1 MDIMD
6 RADIDMVDGLLL
18 RMGMDAGWAD
28 VVSPVL
34 QTALTALLA
43 WLSYVV
49 CSRVV
54 VPLVIKFASRTVIE
68 WDDLLFNPHSLRA
81 LCRIVPA
88 LVVWRLLPG
97 VFSGAPLVQDLL
109 TRATGI
115 YITVMSMLL
124 GVSVVDAFKS
134 YEDKRHSS
142 LQQYYHTFCGVLK
155 IVIIFL
161 SLIVMVAIAIDRSP
175 LTLIAGLGATS
186 AVLML
191 VFKDTISGLVAG
203 IRLTSNDMLHRGDWI
218 TVPKADINGIVEDI
232 TLTTVKVRNFDNTIL
247 TIAPQ
252 TLVDDSFQNWI
263 GMRQGEGRRVKR
275 MVYFDFRSIRP
286 VDDALRARLAAKYG
300 LKADDMGPGAV
311 NMTLFRRYVERYLVT
326 LPGVNTDMMLM
337 VRQLEATNTGL
348 PIEFYFFLRCKE
360 WVPYEHQLADIMDT
374 IYAMIPDF
382 GLVVYQRYSDGGE
395 ALKAG
400 S

>member
-286 VDDALRARLAAKYG
+286 ADDALRARLAAKYG
-300 LKADDMGPGAV
+300 LKAEDMGPGAV

>member
-300 LKADDMGPGAV
+300 LKAEDMGPGAV